1 MITETTEKQPAVEAP
16 RGMKIEVFEDRYS
29 WLEARRGKITGSRL
43 GDVYSPKGVK
53 KIGFYEVIAE
63 RLGISD
69 DGSET
74 PMDRG
79 TRLEGEALDAY
90 EKETGRKLDR
100 SKVLWM
106 REDNEAI
113 AISPDASVIGEKRA
127 VEAKC
132 LSSARHIEAVITG
145 KVPKD
150 YEYQRLQYFIVNEE
164 LQQLDFVFY
173 DPRLYAAPVKII
185 TTTREEV
192 QDQILAIL
200 AYQRDALT
208 EIDAIVNQLSNF

>member
-1 MITETTEKQPAVEAP
+1 MPTQRRPPKRPQPNSD
-16 RGMKIEVFEDRYS
+16 MKIEVFEDRYS

-79 TRLEGEALDAY
+79 TRLESEALDEY
-90 EKETGRKLDR
+90 EKATGKKLDR

-106 REDNEAI
+106 RDDNESI

-127 VEAKC
+127 VETKC

-150 YEYQRLQYFIVNEE
+150 YEYQRLQYFIVNDE
-164 LQQLDFVFY
+164 LEALDFVFY
-173 DPRLYAAPVKII
+173 DPRLYAAPLKII
-185 TTTREEV
+185 TTTRAEV
-192 QDQILAIL
+192 QDQITAIL
-200 AYQRDALT
+200 AYQRDTLT
-208 EIDAIVNQLSNF
+208 EIDEIVNRLSNF

>member
-1 MITETTEKQPAVEAP
+1 MTTETTEKNPSVETH
-16 RGMKIEVFEDRYS
+16 GSMKIEVFEDRYS

-90 EKETGRKLDR
+90 EKETGRRLDR

-106 REDNEAI
+106 RQDNEAI
-113 AISPDASVIGEKRA
+113 AISPDASVIGERLA
-127 VEAKC
+127 VETKC

-145 KVPKD
+145 KIPKD
-150 YEYQRLQYFIVNEE
+150 YEYQRLQYFIVNDE
-164 LQQLDFVFY
+164 LEALDFVFY
-173 DPRLYAAPVKII
+173 DPRLYAAPLKII
-185 TTTREEV
+185 TTTRAEV
-192 QDQILAIL
+192 QDQITAIL
-200 AYQRDALT
+200 AYQRDTLT
-208 EIDAIVNQLSNF
+208 EIDAIVNELSNF